1 MTTLKK
7 ARIEILARI
16 LEVIIKNINI
26 NSHLYFSIYVYYK
39 IGNNTEQKKLIFTN
53 KISKYIENLFLR
65 IERAFSEFSQ
75 IRIFIT
81 YVKIIFSFLVELYL
95 LPSIYWRKI
104 EDVLDLDVVA
114 SIAML

>member
-39 IGNNTEQKKLIFTN
+39 IGNNTEQKKLIFTMN
-53 KISKYIENLFLR
+53 VFQSIIIIKFLNISKICF
-65 IERAFSEFSQ
+65 
-75 IRIFIT
+75 
-81 YVKIIFSFLVELYL
+81 
-95 LPSIYWRKI
+95 
-104 EDVLDLDVVA
+104 
-114 SIAML
+114 